1 MSSYLRRLHAVAILF
16 LLCSPHLRA
25 APFQDSRGPGSNPD
39 TLAARWLKDCF
50 HLREKGQYSLALDTG
65 LKALKVFQQS
75 GNTSLAAQI
84 EVQIAQVFM
93 YLGEQNNRTDQVR
106 QGLEYAKHANM
117 LYEKMRDSAGWVV
130 GRNVEG
136 ILFRSY
142 AMLGDSTY
150 YDSAMACYQDALA
163 LITRSGKGRR
173 YIGILYNN
181 ISQFYIEYKKDY
193 PAALRYLMAA
203 VQANQH
209 VNTIVRLSYNYG
221 NIAQVYQLMGNRRL
235 SLAYAYRTLEYA
247 RRTTLTNR
255 LLNAY
260 KQLYDSYNAFGPADS
275 TLRYYLLYDGL
286 RDSIAGVDVNR
297 QIAEIQTKYETE
309 KNKALI
315 DRLNIRNSEQ
325 RKEILFLVSGI
336 ALLLLF
342 LAGLFLLFRR
352 LRRQKNL
359 IARQSG
365 QLEIMMR
372 ELHHRV
378 KNNLQVVTSLL
389 SLQSYRLKDEEAL
402 DAIRLSRQRVQAMS
416 FIHQRL
422 YMGENSRT
430 VNMEEYL
437 HDLGQSLITA
447 YGYTMGDFDLQVRVT
462 DKWMDVDKALPVGLI
477 ANEIITNALKYAYS
491 GHDHPAL
498 HIRLSG
504 HEEGY
509 LFAVKDNGCN
519 WDEKQWL
526 EAGGSFGR
534 QLVSSLCRQLNARES
549 LAIENGAIFT
559 FIIPREN
566 AA

>member
-16 LLCSPHLRA
+16 LLCSPYLRA
-25 APFQDSRGPGSNPD
+25 VPYQDSGISRENPD
-39 TLAARWLKDCF
+39 TLAARWIRDCY
-50 HLREKGQYSLALDTG
+50 HLREKGQYILALDTG
-65 LKALKVFQQS
+65 LKALNICRRS
-75 GNTSLAAQI
+75 GNISLAAQTEL
-84 EVQIAQVFM
+84 EVAQVCM
-93 YLGEQNNRTDQVR
+93 YLGEQAGRADQIR
-106 QGLEYAKHANM
+106 QGLEYARNASL
-117 LYEKMRDSAGWVV
+117 LYAGMKDTAGRVK

-163 LITRSGKGRR
+163 LITHSGKGRR

-209 VNTIVRLSYNYG
+209 ENTIVRLSYNYG
-221 NIAQVYQLMGNRRL
+221 NIAHVYQLMGNRRL
-235 SLAYAYRTLEYA
+235 SLDYAYKTLDYA
-247 RRTTLTNR
+247 RQTTTTNR

-260 KQLYDSYNAFGPADS
+260 EQLYDSYNAFGPADS

-297 QIAEIQTKYETE
+297 QIAEIQAKYETE

-315 DRLNIRNSEQ
+315 DRLNMRNREQ
-325 RKEILFLVSGI
+325 KEEILFLVSGI

-342 LAGLFLLFRR
+342 LGGLFLLFRR
-352 LRRQKNL
+352 VRRQKDL

-365 QLEIMMR
+365 ELGVMMK

-422 YMGENSRT
+422 YMGENSRS
-430 VNMEEYL
+430 VDMEEYL
-437 HDLGQSLITA
+437 CDLARSLIMA
-447 YGYTMGDFDLQVRVT
+447 YGYVPDDFDLQLEVT
-462 DKWMDVDKALPVGLI
+462 GKWMDVDKALPVGLI
-477 ANEIITNALKYAYS
+477 ANEIITNALKYAYT
-491 GHDHPAL
+491 GNEHPAMYIGL
-498 HIRLSG
+498 NG
-504 HEEGY
+504 NKDGY
-509 LFAVKDNGCN
+509 LFTVKDNGCN

-526 EAGGSFGR
+526 EAGSSFGR

-549 LAIENGAIFT
+549 LTIENGAIFT